1 LKAFNKLTAGIFS
14 SHRTV
19 LAIYVLVT
27 IAVSIQQLLLPG
39 RVMESGG
46 NVYTEYNNYIIFKQS
61 YFHLIQQMDLYSF
74 YLSEQWDLFK
84 YSPAFALSFGLLAYL
99 PDAIGLTL
107 WNLINALVLFA
118 GIMQLPKLPMKARI
132 AAALFIIIE
141 MVTSLQN
148 SQSNALIVGLLV
160 LAFCLFERD
169 QIFLACLCVTFTV
182 FIKIFGLLAF
192 AIAIFYPNKIK
203 TILYT
208 ILCFAIF
215 TFIPL
220 VVVAWDQFVFLYQSW
235 WDLLVSDHTIS
246 YGLSMIGWL
255 TSWFGFTGNKN
266 IVVLL
271 GLVLLL
277 LPFIRWKHYGEFNFR
292 IIVLS
297 SILIWMVIFN
307 HKAESPSFIIAM
319 AGVAMWYFSS
329 LRTNLN
335 WALVLLAFVFTSLS
349 PTDIFPKFIQKEYF
363 DPFAVK
369 AVPCIFIW
377 IKITY
382 DLLFNNFQPQLARE

>member
-1 LKAFNKLTAGIFS
+1 MKAINRILAGIFS
-14 SHRTV
+14 STRP
-19 LAIYVLVT
+19 AFIIYVVVT
-27 IAVSIQQLLLPG
+27 IAISIQQLLLPG
-39 RVMESGG
+39 KVMEPGG

-61 YFHLIQQMDLYSF
+61 YFHLIQQLDLYSF
-74 YLSEQWDLFK
+74 YLNEQWDLFK
-84 YSPAFALSFGLLAYL
+84 YSPACALSFGLLGYF

-118 GIMQLPKLPMKARI
+118 GISQLPHLPMKARV
-132 AAALFIIIE
+132 AALLLVLVE
-141 MVTSLQN
+141 MVTSIQN
-148 SQSNALIVGLLV
+148 SQSNALIVGLLI

-169 QIFLACLCVTFTV
+169 QIFLACLCITFTV

-192 AIAIFYPNKIK
+192 TIAIFYPNKIK

-208 ILCFAIF
+208 ILCFAFF

-220 VVVAWDQFVFLYQSW
+220 VVVPWDQLVFLYQSW
-235 WDLLVSDHTIS
+235 WNLLVSDHTIS
-246 YGLSMIGWL
+246 YGLSVMGWL
-255 TSWFGFTGNKN
+255 TSWFGFTGDKN

-277 LPFIRWKHYGEFNFR
+277 LPLIRWKHYAEFNFR
-292 IIVLS
+292 ISVLA
-297 SILIWMVIFN
+297 SILIWTVIFN

-335 WALVLLAFVFTSLS
+335 FVLILLAFVFTSLS
-349 PTDIFPKFIQKEYF
+349 PTDIFPKFIQREYF
-363 DPFAVK
+363 DPFAIK
-369 AVPCIFIW
+369 AAPCIFIW
-377 IKITY
+377 LKITY
-382 DLLFNNFQPQLARE
+382 DLLFSKLQTQALRE